1 MALGVIDFYSPV
13 AKGFAAGFFC
23 GDFGGKGP
31 IRINDIL
38 NNGAI
43 LPAVAGKIGF
53 DWVCFGFVLP
63 SLEGAICHYN
73 SLSYNGL
80 R

>member
-23 GDFGGKGP
+23 GDFGGNV
-31 IRINDIL
+31 RY
-38 NNGAI
+38 
-43 LPAVAGKIGF
+43 F
-53 DWVCFGFVLP
+53 DWFDPFDDAQDRLAHHKEKRSRP
-63 SLEGAICHYN
+63 PPERPRDIQQN
-73 SLSYNGL
+73 

>member
-23 GDFGGKGP
+23 GDFGGNVDFWGENQVRLCSP
-31 IRINDIL
+31 R
-38 NNGAI
+38 
-43 LPAVAGKIGF
+43 VGF
-53 DWVCFGFVLP
+53 VWVCFGFVLP

-80 R
+80 NSFLAF